1 MSETFRPGDP
11 DQVRETVAWAVAEE
25 RSLEIRG
32 AGSKWNLGRP
42 VKDCSVLDLSALTGL
57 TYYEPGELVLAARAG
72 TPLSVIEAELSEN
85 EQRLAFEPA
94 DFGRILG
101 NAAGQATIGGLV
113 ACNISGPRRIQVG
126 AARDH
131 CLGVSGVSGRGE
143 AFKSGGRVVK
153 NVTGYDLSK
162 LMTGSYGTLAALT
175 EVTFKVLPVPEKT
188 WTVLVF
194 GHGEAEGMAVLGQA
208 SSSALEPSGLA
219 HLPADAACRSSVGY
233 VAEAGASVT
242 AIRVEGPAPSVEAR
256 CRSLRSLLG
265 GSSRTEEL
273 HGHNSGTLWRE
284 IADVTLLGNGGG
296 DLWRLSVPPS
306 TAPGVISA
314 IKAELPPS
322 CRTEVLFDWAGGL
335 IWLNVT
341 GAENAAH
348 EVIRGALSDGGG
360 HATLIR
366 APSDVRRAV
375 PVFQP
380 QDSGLAAL
388 NARVKQGFDPRGILN
403 PGRMSADY

>member
-1 MSETFRPGDP
+1 MSETFRPGDA
-11 DQVRETVAWAVAEE
+11 DQVLETVAWTVAEE
-25 RSLEIRG
+25 QPLEIRG
-32 AGSKWNLGRP
+32 AGSKRNLGRP
-42 VKDCSVLDLSALTGL
+42 MADCGVLDLSALTGL
-57 TYYEPGELVLAARAG
+57 TYYEPGELVLAAWAG

-85 EQRLAFEPA
+85 GQRLAFEPA
-94 DFGRILG
+94 DYGRILG

-188 WTVLVF
+188 RTVLIF
-194 GHGEAEGMAVLGQA
+194 GHGEAEGIDVLSQA
-208 SSSALEPSGLA
+208 SASALEPSGLA
-219 HLPADAACRSSVGY
+219 HLPAVAAARSSVGY

-242 AIRVEGPAPSVEAR
+242 AIRVEGPGPSVEAR
-256 CRSLRSLLG
+256 CRSLRSLFG
-265 GSSRTEEL
+265 GAGQTEEL

-284 IADVTLLGNGGG
+284 IADVTLLGSNGGS
-296 DLWRLSVPPS
+296 LWRLSVPPS
-306 TAPGVISA
+306 TASGVVSA
-314 IKAELPPS
+314 VEAQLPPS
-322 CRTEVLFDWAGGL
+322 CRVEVLFDWAGGL
-335 IWLNVT
+335 IWLDVT

-348 EVIRGALSDGGG
+348 DVIRGAIRDEGG

-366 APSDVRRAV
+366 ASVDVRRAV

-380 QDSGLAAL
+380 PEPGLAAL
-388 NARVKQGFDPRGILN
+388 NARVKQGFDPRGIFN
-403 PGRMSADY
+403 PGRMSTDY

>member
-1 MSETFRPGDP
+1 MSETFRPGDA
-11 DQVRETVAWAVAEE
+11 DQVCETVAWAAAEE
-25 RSLEIRG
+25 RPLEIRG
-32 AGSKWNLGRP
+32 AGSKRNLGRP
-42 VKDCSVLDLSALTGL
+42 MDNCSVLDLSALSGL
-57 TYYEPGELVLAARAG
+57 TYYEPAELVLAAKAG
-72 TPLSVIEAELSEN
+72 TPLSVIETELSEN
-85 EQRLAFEPA
+85 GQRLAFEPA
-94 DFGRILG
+94 DYGRILG

-113 ACNISGPRRIQVG
+113 ACNLSGPRRIQVG

-188 WTVLVF
+188 RTVLVF
-194 GHGEAEGMAVLGQA
+194 GHGDAEGIATLGQA
-208 SSSALEPSGLA
+208 LSSALEPSGLA
-219 HLPADAACRSSVGY
+219 YLPAVAASRSTVGY
-233 VAEAGASVT
+233 VSEIGTSVT
-242 AIRVEGPAPSVEAR
+242 AIRVEGPASSVEAR
-256 CRSLRSLLG
+256 CRSLRSLFG
-265 GSSRTEEL
+265 GSDKTEEL

-284 IADVTLLGNGGG
+284 IADVTLLGSSGG

-306 TAPGVISA
+306 AASGVVSA
-314 IKAELPPS
+314 VKAELSPS
-322 CRTEVLFDWAGGL
+322 CSAEVLFDWAGGL
-335 IWLNVT
+335 IWLDVT
-341 GAENAAH
+341 GAEDAAH
-348 EVIRGALSDGGG
+348 EAVRGALHDSGG

-366 APSDVRRAV
+366 APGDVRRTV

-380 QDSGLAAL
+380 PEPGLASL

-403 PGRMSADY
+403 PGRMGTDY